1 MSDERNRVVESL
13 ELAARLVESART
25 GPEVRTALRDG
36 LSGVEYHLDTLAKEL
51 ARDPATPGAFDP
63 ALRSRAEHVEA
74 NLRSLLVAAWELQR
88 LGDDDLA
95 DAPQRAALAKALR
108 SAETAEIALV
118 FDQLLA
124 PQALD

>member
-95 DAPQRAALAKALR
+95 KAPQRAALAKALR